1 MAVQK
6 PLYYY
11 IILIILNSIQAEEQF
26 AICKNNK
33 ECTNEG
39 ELCVKGIC
47 QSIHM
52 FMKKTSREE
61 PGYYTTTVV
70 PTI

>member
-11 IILIILNSIQAEEQF
+11 IILIILNSIQATEQEQF

-33 ECTNEG
+33 ECINEG

-52 FMKKTSREE
+52 FMKKTNREE
-61 PGYYTTTVV
+61 PG
-70 PTI
+70 